1 MRYVSRYLLIALVS
15 AYICNLSMM
24 AMQYIGLSTL
34 FSVTTVMACLDGRFL
49 AHLSPDTVTGDDGRQ
64 QPDTSNDT
72 AEAVAE
78 VEPVPLV
85 LRSDTVIYDAATQR
99 PVDELLVTF
108 HLAYR
113 HISVC
118 QSLLDAASG
127 YLVHLRSPRRCL
139 LVPCK
144 HIINLFRATTA
155 VSWRPTTTR

>member
-1 MRYVSRYLLIALVS
+1 MCVCVANQNIRLITSSTPAHYIDHHPKLSSSKLDRGQQSMANGLFRRQTFGPFVALS
-15 AYICNLSMM
+15 
-24 AMQYIGLSTL
+24 
-34 FSVTTVMACLDGRFL
+34 
-49 AHLSPDTVTGDDGRQ
+49 
-64 QPDTSNDT
+64 
-72 AEAVAE
+72 AE

-144 HIINLFRATTA
+144 HIINLCRATTA
-155 VSWRPTTTR
+155 VSWRPTTR